1 MHRTLA
7 WLLLVALAAALP
19 AAGQV
24 PALPSAPAAP
34 SLPTIGG
41 NSITIPLALP
51 GGITA
56 DLTVTF
62 ETVSRLNLASLGV
75 SARLVSPTDAGLL
88 ARLPPSVTIP
98 AGFPVLVQIEPT
110 PGGGL
115 AFAGIANVQIA
126 SPILPATPDLR
137 FYTSHLGEDFRDMTS
152 LKWDSSYRVIGS
164 TGGFSEFLVLVDR
177 TPRDQAV
184 AAKLDRLD
192 RILADNASAIS
203 GPVRAELAAELAAI
217 RARFQAG
224 DTAAAI
230 QEVDAFLATAERHS
244 GPEIPDVWRAAR
256 DRVDVAGLLRAAGRT
271 LRFSLELGR

>member
-24 PALPSAPAAP
+24 PTVPIVP
-34 SLPTIGG
+34 SLPTVGG
-41 NSITIPLALP
+41 NSIIVPLALP
-51 GGITA
+51 GGISTE
-56 DLTVTF
+56 LTVTF
-62 ETVSRLNLASLGV
+62 ETVSRLNLASLGI

-88 ARLPPSVTIP
+88 ARLPPGVAIP

-115 AFAGIANVQIA
+115 AFTGIASIQIA
-126 SPILPATPDLR
+126 SPSLPPTPDLR
-137 FYTSHLGEDFRDMTS
+137 LYTSHLGEDFRDLTS

-164 TGGFSEFLVLVDR
+164 TGGFSEFLAVVDS
-177 TPRDQAV
+177 TPSAQAV

-192 RILADNASAIS
+192 RIFADNADAIAA
-203 GPVRAELAAELAAI
+203 PVRPEIAAELAAI
-217 RARFQAG
+217 RARVQAG
-224 DTAAAI
+224 NATAAI
-230 QEVDAFLATAERHS
+230 QEVDAFLATVERHS

-256 DRVDVAGLLRAAGRT
+256 DRVDVAGLLRAEGRT
-271 LRFSLELGR
+271 LRFSLDLGR